1 MWSKD
6 RVFVLKEIQAV
17 IFIENFKVPQDH
29 HALYVVR
36 MFWEGLYGVRKLCH
50 LVPVRVLCSH
60 Q

>member
-6 RVFVLKEIQAV
+6 RAFVLKEIQAV

-36 MFWEGLYGVRKLCH
+36 MFWEGLYRVRKLCH
-50 LVPVRVLCSH
+50 FVPVWVLCSH